1 MRFLEENNVHMPESW
16 VILEIL
22 TKRPTVVYKVF
33 GMWSGGYLHGDS
45 WRMNSG
51 IDKMGEDDNH
61 YSFTG
66 FSGSTYICKKGAYRI
81 HGYGGSVLSENI
93 EKCKEQS
100 CAVTIIETE
109 EEAIKALKFLDN
121 PTWRSTHEYDDTD
134 RVY

>member
-1 MRFLEENNVHMPESW
+1 MRFLGEDDVHMPESW

-22 TKRPTVVYKVF
+22 TKQSTVVYKVF
-33 GMWSGGYLHGDS
+33 GMWYGGYLHGDS

-51 IDKMGEDDNH
+51 IVKMEENDNH
-61 YSFTG
+61 YSFIG

-81 HGYGGSVLSENI
+81 HGYGGSVLSEII

-109 EEAIKALKFLDN
+109 GEAIKALKFLDN
-121 PTWRSTHEYDDTD
+121 PTRRSTHEYDDTD